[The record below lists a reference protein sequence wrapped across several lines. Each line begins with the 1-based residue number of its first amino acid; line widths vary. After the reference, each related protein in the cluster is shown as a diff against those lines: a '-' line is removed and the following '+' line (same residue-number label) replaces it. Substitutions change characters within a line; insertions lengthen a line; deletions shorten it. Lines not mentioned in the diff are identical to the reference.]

1 MQMSTHFSEA
11 IFLVEAP
18 TGCILLEDIK
28 LKEVSNTSSVVHQLS
43 PNADPMEFGIDED
56 CPNLIVNKSDKSN
69 NNTFQLKYPCFS
81 VWQVE
86 SKNIFPLLFKK
97 VLFRK
102 G

>member
-43 PNADPMEFGIDED
+43 P
-56 CPNLIVNKSDKSN
+56 
-69 NNTFQLKYPCFS
+69 QLRYLDTGYKAIKVPALTYLHVRRERRRENRGGCTRRRSRATNFTSTQKGAGGS
-81 VWQVE
+81 VD
-86 SKNIFPLLFKK
+86 
-97 VLFRK
+97 
-102 G
+102 